1 VLRKALSYRSVPAQV
16 ARGFCMG
23 AADVVPGVSG
33 GTIALVLGIYTK
45 LIDAVRE
52 GAVALGRLARGNVS
66 GSLRALGQV
75 DWLFLIPLLA
85 GIGIAILSLAH
96 TIEVLLEE
104 QPVRMAAAFFGLVV
118 GSLVVTARLVR
129 RDAARLA
136 VLVVVAVAAFLL
148 LGLRSGPVGDP
159 AVWFVFVAGAIAI
172 CAMILPGVS
181 GSFLLLMLGMYDY
194 VLGAVNERDLA
205 VIAVFGVGAV
215 LGLAVFSSMLHWA
228 LNVHTDVVLAALVG
242 LMAGSLRVLWPWP
255 EGTEGTSLAAP
266 ADDVL
271 VPVLIAAVAALV
283 VVGISR
289 LASEREQRTEVVDAA
304 EHTIE

>member
-1 VLRKALSYRSVPAQV
+1 MLRKVPAQII
-16 ARGFCMG
+16 RGFCMG

-33 GTIALVLGIYTK
+33 GTIALVLGIYTQ

-52 GAVALGRLARGNVS
+52 GAVALGRLLKADVG
-66 GSLRALGQV
+66 GAIRALRQV

-104 QPVRMAAAFFGLVV
+104 QPVRMAAVFFGLVV
-118 GSLVVTARLVR
+118 GSLAVTARLVR
-129 RDAARLA
+129 RDPQRLGILAA
-136 VLVVVAVAAFLL
+136 VAVVTFVV
-148 LGLRSGPVGDP
+148 LGLRSGPVADP
-159 AVWFVFVAGAIAI
+159 ALAFVLVAGAIAI

-194 VLGAVNERDLA
+194 VLGAVNERDL
-205 VIAVFGVGAV
+205 VVLAVFAVGAV
-215 LGLAVFSSMLHWA
+215 AGLAAFSSLLHWA
-228 LNVHTDVVLAALVG
+228 LNRHTDVVLAALVG

-255 EGTEGTSLAAP
+255 DGTDGTSLAAP
-266 ADDVL
+266 ADDVA
-271 VPVLIAAVAALV
+271 VPVLLAVVAAAV

-289 LASEREQRTEVVDAA
+289 LATVRQQRVDVVDAPEA
-304 EHTIE
+304 RIE

>member
-1 VLRKALSYRSVPAQV
+1 MLRKVPAQV
-16 ARGFCMG
+16 VRGFCMG

-33 GTIALVLGIYTK
+33 GTIALVLGIYTQ
-45 LIDAVRE
+45 LIDTVRE
-52 GAVALGRLARGNVS
+52 GAVALGRLLKADVGGAV
-66 GSLRALGQV
+66 RALRQV

-104 QPVRMAAAFFGLVV
+104 QPVRMAAVFFGLVV
-118 GSLVVTARLVR
+118 GSLAVTARLVR
-129 RDAARLA
+129 RDPQRLG
-136 VLVVVAVAAFLL
+136 VLTVVAVITFAV
-148 LGLRSGPVGDP
+148 LGLRSGPVADP
-159 AVWFVFVAGAIAI
+159 ALWFVLVAGAIAI

-205 VIAVFGVGAV
+205 VLAVFAVGAV
-215 LGLAVFSSMLHWA
+215 AGLASFSSLLHWA
-228 LNVHTDVVLAALVG
+228 LNRHTDVVLAALVG

-255 EGTEGTSLAAP
+255 DGTDGTSLAAP
-266 ADDVL
+266 ADDVA
-271 VPVLIAAVAALV
+271 VPVLLALVAAAV

-289 LASEREQRTEVVDAA
+289 LATVRQQRVDVVDAPEA
-304 EHTIE
+304 RID